1 MPDKDGIKPR
11 EENIPLTINANY
23 LVGYDFTRNWQ
34 VRAVKDFGPTLAA
47 AISVENPAT
56 SLAPG
61 IPTTVNGL
69 AVNTFNIGTGG
80 FLNDV
85 PVTPNT
91 FPDILEKISWDP
103 GWGHY
108 ELLGMQR
115 FFSDNTLCETAAP
128 TGCVPG
134 TTSEKTTFGAG
145 VGAAFLLPII
155 PKYLDLMG
163 GGLFGRGIGRY
174 GAGGLPDVT
183 IAANGSLTP
192 ITELQTWGG
201 IQVYPWEGLT
211 LYAYGGIEQEQANYF
226 GAYGYGNPTFD
237 NSGCMTPTAESFAT
251 GISTTCVAD
260 NKQLLDV
267 KGGFWQDIYSGAYGK
282 FVVGAELEFI
292 KRSAFTGIGGA
303 PSTDDAVGFTS
314 LRYYF

>member
-1 MPDKDGIKPR
+1 MPHIPKTTQDVSMMTPPSPMTVWGPLWSAIFPATGAKSTPTAPTTPNRPAISAYFEIDFLGVGTSSDYLVTNDWPPRLRNGYITYDNDNWGFHLLAGQDWSLAMPDKDGIKPR

-47 AISVENPAT
+47 AVSIENPAT

-69 AVNTFNIGTGG
+69 AVNTFNTGTGG

-91 FPDILEKISWDP
+91 FPDIIEKISWDP

-128 TGCVPG
+128 NGCVPG

-145 VGAAFLLPII
+145 VGAAFLLPVV

-163 GGLFGRGIGRY
+163 VGCLDEASVATEP
-174 GAGGLPDVT
+174 GAC
-183 IAANGSLTP
+183 
-192 ITELQTWGG
+192 
-201 IQVYPWEGLT
+201 
-211 LYAYGGIEQEQANYF
+211 
-226 GAYGYGNPTFD
+226 PT
-237 NSGCMTPTAESFAT
+237 
-251 GISTTCVAD
+251 
-260 NKQLLDV
+260 
-267 KGGFWQDIYSGAYGK
+267 
-282 FVVGAELEFI
+282 
-292 KRSAFTGIGGA
+292 
-303 PSTDDAVGFTS
+303 
-314 LRYYF
+314 